1 MGALQ
6 GTGRASSATGY
17 HTQGGGRFFVYA
29 EGERRHHLA
38 REKWVEQQIWV
49 RKSNERKTMM
59 RRGRRVLVATLAALV
74 LASGVALA
82 VTKIGTNGPDTLR
95 GTNGPD
101 NLIGKGGNDVLYALA
116 GKDNL
121 LGGEGKDW
129 LLTGERRALGGNK
142 NSAGGPGNDG
152 VTGGLGSDDVLG
164 GPGNDFVF
172 GDRGSDN
179 VLGGEGTDYVVDGPF
194 NEASKDRVLGGDGND
209 VLDVINGP
217 PARDIVSCGD
227 GFDRVL
233 ADRKDVVA
241 PDCEKVAVGFAAVEE
256 LFISLSRP
264 GGFFDNL
271 FGGLAPFPGG

>member
-1 MGALQ
+1 M
-6 GTGRASSATGY
+6 TRRAI
-17 HTQGGGRFFVYA
+17 
-29 EGERRHHLA
+29 LL
-38 REKWVEQQIWV
+38 
-49 RKSNERKTMM
+49 
-59 RRGRRVLVATLAALV
+59 LVATMAALV

-95 GTNGPD
+95 GTNNAD
-101 NLIGKGGNDVLYALA
+101 NLFGRGGNDILYALA
-116 GKDNL
+116 GNDRL

-129 LLTGERRALGGNK
+129 LLTGERRALAGNK
-142 NSAGGPGNDG
+142 NSAGGPDNDG
-152 VTGGLGSDDVLG
+152 VTGGLGSDNVLG

-179 VLGGEGTDYVVDGPF
+179 VLGGGGTDYVVDGPF
-194 NEASKDRVLGGDGND
+194 REASKDHVIGGDGND

-217 PARDIVSCGD
+217 PAKDIVSCGD

-241 PDCEKVAVGFAAVEE
+241 PDCEKVAVGQAAAGE
-256 LFISLSRP
+256 LFESLSRP